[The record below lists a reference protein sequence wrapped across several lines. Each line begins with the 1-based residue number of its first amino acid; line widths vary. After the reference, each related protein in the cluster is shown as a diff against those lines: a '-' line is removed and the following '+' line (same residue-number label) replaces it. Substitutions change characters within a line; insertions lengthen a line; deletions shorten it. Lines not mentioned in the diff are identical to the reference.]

1 MNGPD
6 VSNMSRYVGV
16 RLCYD
21 SLRAMADDFFGTG
34 DTHRKPNDTHRKP
47 KVWQVADDK
56 KNKPVKTKHSLDNIK
71 LLAEMSKKDR
81 DELAKKCRWIELK
94 PDQPI
99 LEEDDTTPYE
109 VYFIVS
115 GEVRVVNYLGDERE
129 VALATLSA
137 GDHFGELSAVDGLK
151 RSAHVFGNEPGLFAS
166 LPREDFIKLLTTHPP
181 VALRLLDHFSGII
194 RTMTHRFSSLSVMT
208 PRQRVYMELLRLCEP
223 NPSGDGSW
231 IIEFMP
237 NHNEIAGWAG
247 TERQQVGE
255 AIGGLVRDG
264 IAERHH
270 KSFVI
275 RDQAR
280 LRLLANQ

>member
-6 VSNMSRYVGV
+6 ISNLSRYVGV

-21 SLRAMADDFFGTG
+21 SPWPVADVLFRT
-34 DTHRKPNDTHRKP
+34 NDTHRKP
-47 KVWQVADDK
+47 KVWHVADDK
-56 KNKPVKTKHSLDNIK
+56 NNKPVKTKHSLDNIK
-71 LLAEMSKKDR
+71 LLAEMSAKDR

-99 LEEDDTTPYE
+99 LEEDNTTSYE

-129 VALATLSA
+129 IALATLSA

-151 RSAHVFGNEPGLFAS
+151 RSAHVVGNAPGLFAS
-166 LPREDFIKLLTTHPP
+166 LPQEDFIELLTTHPP
-181 VALRLLDHFSGII
+181 VALRLLDHFSSII
-194 RTMTHRFSSLSVMT
+194 RTMTHRYSSLSVMT
-208 PRQRVYMELLRLCEP
+208 PRQRVYIELLRLCEP

-264 IAERHH
+264 IAERRH
-270 KSFVI
+270 KTFVI